1 MSKYISIFKDAIK
14 NIISNKLRSS
24 LTALGLIIGITS
36 VILLVGIGEG
46 ATTNV
51 SSNVK
56 SLGTGTLT
64 VSITSEDSSL
74 EYSGVEEIL
83 NLTNVESVAPFKTV
97 SATVSKGTTTSNRAR
112 VLATTPDYLKVMN
125 LGVNAGRKITEIDL
139 NNTSKVCLLGSSL
152 ASSLFE
158 NTKNKDIVG
167 KTINLNGDKYTVVG
181 VLAKVGSTM
190 GTNIDNMLI
199 IPFTTAKYLK
209 GDTSVNTLY
218 VKVKDENQLDRT
230 TSIIS
235 SYLERTLS
243 ITSDDYTVSSQDSM
257 RETAETIK
265 NTLSL
270 LLGGIAG
277 ISLIVGGIGVM
288 NVMLVSVT
296 ERTKEIGIRKALR
309 SKKKRYF
316 STILNRGT
324 NFVYAW
330 WSNRSCF
337 RSGYWTNF
345 ANIWI

>member
-1 MSKYISIFKDAIK
+1 MSKFISIFKDAIK

-83 NLTNVESVAPFKTV
+83 NLTNVESVAPYKTV

-158 NTKNKDIVG
+158 NAKNKDIVG
-167 KTINLNGDKYTVVG
+167 KTINLNGDRYTVVG

-190 GTNIDNMLI
+190 GTNVDNMLI

-316 STILNRGT
+316 STILNRGI

-330 WSNRSCF
+330 WNNWSCF

-345 ANIWI
+345 TNIWV